1 MALNKFSDVGIWL
14 GTIAD
19 FIREKGSTAIERDY
33 HAIFVRMLGI
43 LEQHEATI
51 EEAKRKINTLEDE
64 VAALKRK

>member
-1 MALNKFSDVGIWL
+1 MALNKFLDVGIWL

-19 FIREKGSTAIERDY
+19 FIREKGSTEIERDY
-33 HAIFVRMLGI
+33 HAIFVRMIVI

-51 EEAKRKINTLEDE
+51 EELKQETDSLKCE